1 MIHSRPFLF
10 WMRLVVLISMWCA
23 TPLSAQTA
31 PEPEPDTIVISDTLH
46 HDDVERVSTF
56 TGDVVMTRGQL
67 ILHSDRDR
75 KSTRLNSSHVAIS
88 YAVFC
93 LKKKK
98 STVTSHRNTQTWPTS
113 RR

>member
-10 WMRLVVLISMWCA
+10 WMPLVVLISMWCA
-23 TPLSAQTA
+23 APLSAQTD

-46 HDDVERVSTF
+46 HDDVERVSSF

-67 ILHSDRDR
+67 ILHSDRLDLSEDTDGFQYGDR
-75 KSTRLNSSHVAIS
+75 KSTRLNSSHVSIS

-93 LKKKK
+93 SKKKI
-98 STVTSHRNTQTWPTS
+98 
-113 RR
+113 